1 MKCLYIKEE
10 FAIKVCTRESI
21 CLHMSDVWH
30 LLQTASLSVK
40 TTPHQKQTL
49 KYRSSPHRGVLMK
62 RLRENSSK
70 FTVELTLF
78 LQSDFSETTL
88 RHGCSPVN
96 LLHI

>member
-1 MKCLYIKEE
+1 MKCLYMKED

-21 CLHMSDVWH
+21 CLHMSDVWY

-40 TTPHQKQTL
+40 TTPHQWQTP

-62 RLRENSSK
+62 RLRENSKK
-70 FTVELTLF
+70 FTEELTLF
-78 LQSDFSETTL
+78 LQRDFNETTF

-96 LLHI
+96 LQHI